1 MMEENTQPQGENEQ
15 MQSEPTNPQAEN
27 QTATEVAEGANEANT
42 EEQPAVDEL
51 AVMTDRYLRLNAEF
65 DNFRK
70 RTAKERV
77 DLIQTASLEVIKELL
92 DVLDDCDRT
101 ENLLKQKDVELKPL
115 KEGVQLVF
123 NKLRKILE
131 QKGLQAF
138 DSKEKVFDVELHE
151 AITEI
156 PAPKKKMVGKVVDE
170 IQKGYNL
177 NGKLIRHAKVVVG
190 K

>member
-1 MMEENTQPQGENEQ
+1 MEENTQAQAENEQ
-15 MQSEPTNPQAEN
+15 KQAEELV
-27 QTATEVAEGANEANT
+27 QAEANT
-42 EEQPAVDEL
+42 SDQQPKEAPKASEPAVDEL
-51 AVMTDRYLRLNAEF
+51 AVMTDKYLRLNAEF

-77 DLIQTASLEVIKELL
+77 DLIQTASLEVIRELL

-101 ENLLKQKDVELKPL
+101 EPLLSQKDVELKAL

-123 NKLRKILE
+123 NKFRKKLE

-138 DSKEKVFDVELHE
+138 DSKDKAFDVELHE

-156 PAPKKKMVGKVVDE
+156 PAPKKKLVGKVVDE
-170 IQKGYNL
+170 VQKGYNL

>member
-1 MMEENTQPQGENEQ
+1 MEDNKEENLIQEEQKLSSENTE
-15 MQSEPTNPQAEN
+15 SLGNESSAEPTIA
-27 QTATEVAEGANEANT
+27 
-42 EEQPAVDEL
+42 DEL
-51 AVMTDRYLRLNAEF
+51 ASMTDKYMRLNADF

-70 RTAKERV
+70 RTAKEKLEV
-77 DLIQTASLEVIKELL
+77 VQTASLSVIRDLL

-101 ENLLKQKDVELKPL
+101 ETLLKKENVELKAL

-123 NKLRKILE
+123 NKFRKILE
-131 QKGLQAF
+131 NKGLQAF
-138 DSKEKVFDVELHE
+138 ESNGKDFDVELHE

-156 PAPKKKMVGKVVDE
+156 PAPKKKLVGKVMDE
-170 IQKGYNL
+170 VQKGYNL

>member
-1 MMEENTQPQGENEQ
+1 MKMEAEQ
-15 MQSEPTNPQAEN
+15 EAEK
-27 QTATEVAEGANEANT
+27 QEANT
-42 EEQPAVDEL
+42 SENEVMDKHSEEDCAEGEDEPKEVDEL
-51 AVMTDRYLRLNAEF
+51 AMMKDKYVRLNAEF

-70 RTAKERV
+70 RNARERV
-77 DLIQTASLEVIKELL
+77 DLIQTASLDVIKDLL
-92 DVLDDCDRT
+92 DVLDDCGRT
-101 ENLLKQKDVELKPL
+101 EELLKKDDVEMKAL

-123 NKLRKILE
+123 NKLRKTLE
-131 QKGLQAF
+131 QKGLQSF
-138 DSKEKVFDVELHE
+138 DSKEKDFDVELHE

-156 PAPKKKMVGKVVDE
+156 PAPTKKLKGKVVDE